1 MAKKHCRSKNITTS
15 SCSSCSHDI
24 LVAFFIAVVALAV
37 GKSAVVMKVLN
48 VKRGEFEKKTI
59 TIIITK
65 NIKITE

>member
-1 MAKKHCRSKNITTS
+1 M
-15 SCSSCSHDI
+15 
-24 LVAFFIAVVALAV
+24 VALAV